1 MTFLNISLLAGTAF
15 VALPVVLHLI
25 MRRRPRHL
33 EFPALRFI
41 QRQHNTNQRRLRLR
55 HLILLA
61 LRAAAIALLALA
73 LARPSVKL
81 SGTHG
86 SEKAP
91 VAAALVFDT
100 GKRMEYRHQ
109 NLTRLEAAQEWGD
122 WLVGRLHRESQVAI
136 LDTSLTTAAFQV
148 DRKTALHRLEQL
160 STVANSQPLE
170 RVLEKAVRL
179 LGESQLPHKEVY
191 IFTDMARASWPVDLA
206 GQLQDSL
213 AGLSDVGVFI
223 VDVGIEEPVNSSL
236 GEPRLSSQIISTK
249 SPLEIE
255 IEVYHSGPEVERSVN
270 LYLSQS
276 DRSRLDQTGPAR
288 HKRSQQIVA
297 LQPGGSQTIGFTL
310 EGLEQGTHQGLIEI
324 VGQDGLDCDNRRFF
338 TVEVKPAWRVLMVA
352 PSPPER
358 HAIYLTEAVAPA
370 SFRRSGRARF
380 DCHVIAFEELSKA
393 MLEDYAAVCLLDPAP
408 LGADTWEKLA
418 NYASAGHGVAV
429 FLGRNAAPTE
439 PFNSPAAQELL
450 AGKLIREARTPE
462 GYLSPAPRVTQHP
475 ILSELAK
482 LTDTVPWSVLPVYR
496 YWQLGPLAE
505 GTHVVVPYSDQRPAI
520 LDRPL
525 GEGRVLTVTT
535 PVSDPPVS
543 DSPNDGPWNLL
554 PVGEPTWPFVILAD
568 GMMSYLVGSSQ
579 QQLNYLVGQT
589 AVLRLDPKTEH
600 RSYGLTAPDNV
611 RINLTPDLGRHL
623 LMIASTDSAGHYRVT
638 AGGSRP
644 SGVDQGFSVNLA
656 PEQTEL
662 ERMADEDLAEVFGP
676 HDYHLA
682 RNREEL
688 EGKVSYERVGRQ
700 LFSMLIILVAA
711 VLGIEHV
718 MANRF
723 YRE

>member
-15 VALPVVLHLI
+15 VALPVVLHLL
-25 MRRRPRHL
+25 MRRKPRHI
-33 EFPALRFI
+33 EFPALRFV
-41 QRQHNTNQRRLRLR
+41 QRRHNTNQRRLRLR

-109 NLTRLEAAQEWGD
+109 NLTRLDVAQEWGH

-136 LDTSLTTAAFQV
+136 LDTSFTTTAFQV
-148 DRKTALHRLEQL
+148 DRKTALHRIEQL
-160 STVANSQPLE
+160 STVANSQPLG
-170 RVLEKAVRL
+170 RALDNALRL
-179 LGESQLPHKEVY
+179 LGESPLPRKEVY
-191 IFTDMARASWPVDLA
+191 IFTDMARASWPADLA
-206 GQLQDSL
+206 GQLQASI
-213 AGLSDVGVFI
+213 AGLPEVAVFV
-223 VDVGIEEPVNSSL
+223 VDVGIEDPVNSSL
-236 GEPRLSSQIISTK
+236 GEPRLSSQIISAK

-255 IEVYHSGPEVERSVN
+255 TQVFHVGPEAQRSVD
-270 LYLSQS
+270 LYLS
-276 DRSRLDQTGPAR
+276 RSNSSSPDGAGPAR
-288 HKRSQQIVA
+288 QKRSQQIVS
-297 LQPGGSQTIGFTL
+297 LQPGGSQTISFTL

-324 VGQDGLDCDNRRFF
+324 AGQDGLDCDNRRFF

-352 PSPPER
+352 PSPPDR

-370 SFRRSGRARF
+370 TFRRSGRARF
-380 DCHVIAFEELSKA
+380 DCDVIAFEELPKA
-393 MLEDYAAVCLLDPAP
+393 VLDDYAAVCLLDPTP
-408 LGADTWEKLA
+408 LGPDTWENLA

-429 FLGRNAAPTE
+429 FLGRNAKRTE
-439 PFNSPAAQELL
+439 SFNSPAAQELL
-450 AGKLIREARTPE
+450 AGKLIRHAVSPE

-482 LTDTVPWSVLPVYR
+482 LTVTVPWSVLPVFC
-496 YWQLGPLAE
+496 YWELGALAE
-505 GTHVVVPYSDQRPAI
+505 GVQIVVPYGDGRPAI

-535 PVSDPPVS
+535 PVSD
-543 DSPNDGPWNLL
+543 SPNDEPWNLL
-554 PVGEPTWPFVILAD
+554 PVGDPSWPFVILAD

-579 QQLNYLVGQT
+579 QRLNYLVGQT

-600 RSYGLTAPDNV
+600 RSYGLTAPEGI

-623 LMIASTDSAGHYRVT
+623 LMITSTDSAGHYRVT

-700 LFSMLIILVAA
+700 LFSTLIILVAA

-723 YRE
+723 YKE

>member
-25 MRRRPRHL
+25 MRRRPRHI

-91 VAAALVFDT
+91 VAAVLVFDT

-109 NLTRLEAAQEWGD
+109 NLTRLEAAQEWGR

-136 LDTSLTTAAFQV
+136 LDTSLATAAFQV
-148 DRKTALHRLEQL
+148 DRKTALFRLEQL
-160 STVANSQPLE
+160 STVANSQPLG
-170 RVLEKAVRL
+170 RVLENAVRL
-179 LGESQLPHKEVY
+179 LGQSQLPHKEVY
-191 IFTDMARASWPVDLA
+191 VFTDMARASWPADLA
-206 GQLQDSL
+206 GQLQDSI
-213 AGLSDVGVFI
+213 AGLPDVGVFI
-223 VDVGIEEPVNSSL
+223 VDVGIEDPVNSSL
-236 GEPRLSSQIISTK
+236 GEPRLSSQIISSK
-249 SPLEIE
+249 SPLGIE
-255 IEVYHSGPEVERSVN
+255 TEVSCVGPAAERSVN
-270 LYLSQS
+270 LYLSRS
-276 DRSRLDQTGPAR
+276 DANRPDRAESSRQ
-288 HKRSQQIVA
+288 KRSQQIVA
-297 LQPGGSQTIGFTL
+297 LQPGGSQTVSFTV

-338 TVEVKPAWRVLMVA
+338 TVEIKPSWRVLMVA
-352 PSPPER
+352 PSPPDR
-358 HAIYLTEAVAPA
+358 YAKYLTDAVAPA
-370 SFRRSGRARF
+370 DFRRSGRARF
-380 DCHVIAFEELSKA
+380 DCDVIGFEELPKA
-393 MLEDYAAVCLLDPAP
+393 VLDDYAAVCLLDPAP

-439 PFNSPAAQELL
+439 PFNSSAAQELL
-450 AGKLIREARTPE
+450 AGKLIRHALSPE
-462 GYLSPAPRVTQHP
+462 GFLSPAPRVTRHP
-475 ILSELAK
+475 MLSELAK
-482 LTDTVPWSVLPVYR
+482 LTVTVPWSVLPVYR
-496 YWQLGPLAE
+496 YWQLGGLAE
-505 GTHVVVPYSDQRPAI
+505 GVQIVVPYGDGRPAI

-535 PVSDPPVS
+535 PVSDS
-543 DSPNDGPWNLL
+543 ANDGPWNLL
-554 PVGEPTWPFVILAD
+554 PVGDPSWPFVILAD
-568 GMMSYLVGSSQ
+568 GMMSYLVGSSG

-600 RSYGLTAPDNV
+600 RSYGLTAPEGIN
-611 RINLTPDLGRHL
+611 INLTPDLGRHL
-623 LMIASTDSAGHYRVT
+623 LMVTSTDSAGHYRVT
-638 AGGSRP
+638 AGGSRS
-644 SGVDQGFSVNLA
+644 SGFDQGFSVNLA

-682 RNREEL
+682 RNKEEL

-700 LFSMLIILVAA
+700 LFSMLIILVAI